1 MNYPRVNLLKKSEQR
16 YQGAVSRRF
25 LLVSIIVTPILFITF
40 LSAIKLIQYTAV
52 KSHLNSSQEVWEGLE
67 PRLELYKAEQRGLAG
82 NKRGLE
88 LIAAWQG
95 TKVPLSQLLN
105 EIQDTVPGGVQLT
118 RLAIRSEPKSS
129 VYDKPKDFVLDY
141 TLTVQGVAQ
150 GERAEDA
157 VIGMV
162 KDLLRPEGMK
172 ATFDSVELGSMRK
185 RAGKDGETMREFRL
199 TGSGTEGGGK

>member
-52 KSHLNSSQEVWEGLE
+52 KTQLKSSQELWEGLE
-67 PRLELYKAEQRGLAG
+67 PRLALYKEEQRGLVG

-88 LIAAWQG
+88 LIAGWQG
-95 TKVPLSQLLN
+95 SKVPLSQLLT
-105 EIQDTVPGGVQLT
+105 EIQYTIPEGVQLK
-118 RLAIRSEPKSS
+118 RLAIRREPKKS
-129 VYDKPKDFVLDY
+129 VYSKPQDFVLDY

-150 GERAEDA
+150 GTRAEDA

-162 KDLLRPEGMK
+162 KDLLRPEGMA

-185 RAGKDGETMREFRL
+185 RTGKDGETMREFSL
-199 TGSGTEGGGK
+199 NGSGTEGAGK